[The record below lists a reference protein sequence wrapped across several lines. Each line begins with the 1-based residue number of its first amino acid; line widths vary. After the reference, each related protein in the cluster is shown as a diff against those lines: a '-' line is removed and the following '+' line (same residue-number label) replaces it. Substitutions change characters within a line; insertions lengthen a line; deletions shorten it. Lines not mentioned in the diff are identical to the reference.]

1 MCDESTQEYCGD
13 QFTPTS
19 ELNLK
24 FISFIPSKTLCSA
37 SFFCLLRMRT
47 SSRFPTLYPP
57 SNIPLPGVAG
67 AAWEPSEQEHSS
79 CPLTHIVAFLTTPSP
94 PPPSSFSLLSPCAS
108 PCACICC
115 TASKVPTARET
126 PVTAPPA
133 TTASFRIPSIHS
145 FLSLTI
151 RRSIFW
157 ILKAFLNNP
166 QRGRHHIQNNR
177 QSEICLSQLCPY
189 CCVGPRINSVDC

>member
-94 PPPSSFSLLSPCAS
+94 PPLPLSLCSLLAPVR
-108 PCACICC
+108 
-115 TASKVPTARET
+115 VPVFAAQL
-126 PVTAPPA
+126 PK
-133 TTASFRIPSIHS
+133 FQ
-145 FLSLTI
+145 L
-151 RRSIFW
+151 
-157 ILKAFLNNP
+157 
-166 QRGRHHIQNNR
+166 QGRHLLLR
-177 QSEICLSQLCPY
+177 LLLRLLP
-189 CCVGPRINSVDC
+189 SVSLPFILFCR